1 MAYTTTTTPS
11 IPGEVLLP
19 PQPPGPIL
27 WVRKNLFSTW
37 YNSLLS
43 LVSLVVIVWAGYNAA
58 IWVFTVAD
66 WRPVYLHPVLYMVG
80 LFPREQMWRIGIS
93 LATSSFLMGVSMR
106 YWGGPIRV
114 VGFTYILFIIAL
126 GLWPA
131 EAQALTPEIRFFL
144 LGNVLLMALGYIFG
158 KQGFLKPGHILTAW
172 LLTSIVGLFLL
183 RGIPGSQTLPAVSTQ
198 LWGGLLVTM
207 LLSVGGIVLSFP
219 IGVLLALGRRSSLP
233 VVRIL
238 STVFIEV
245 VRGVPL
251 IGILFL
257 SSLILPLFL
266 PTHIRIDR
274 LLRALIGITLFS
286 AAYMAENVRGGL
298 AAVPLGQVE
307 AAKAVGLT
315 NIKITF
321 LIVLPQALR
330 AVIPPIVGQFIALF
344 KDTTL
349 VAGIAVLELLSV
361 GLSILQGNTEYF
373 GLQMEVLLF
382 IAAVF
387 WILCWLMSYASL
399 KLEKAL
405 GVGTR

>member
-1 MAYTTTTTPS
+1 MPSTVTTTS
-11 IPGEVLLP
+11 VSEEVLHP
-19 PQPPGPIL
+19 PQPPGPIM
-27 WVRKNLFSTW
+27 WVRKNLFSNW

-43 LVSLVVIVWAGYNAA
+43 VISLVVIVWAIYVSAV
-58 IWVFTVAD
+58 WVFTQAD

-80 LFPREQMWRIGIS
+80 LFPRDQLWRLGVS

-114 VGFTYILFIIAL
+114 VGFTYILFVAAL
-126 GLWPA
+126 GIWPA
-131 EAQALTPEIRFFL
+131 EAQALTVEMRLFL
-144 LGNVLLMALGYIFG
+144 LGNVPLMALGYIVG
-158 KQGFLKPGHILTAW
+158 RQQLIKPRYIIAAW
-172 LLTSIVGLFLL
+172 LVTSFVGLYLL
-183 RGIPGSQTLPAVSTQ
+183 RGSPGSQTLPLVSTQ

-274 LLRALIGITLFS
+274 LLRALIGLTLFS

-315 NIKITF
+315 NFKITV

>member
-1 MAYTTTTTPS
+1 
-11 IPGEVLLP
+11 
-19 PQPPGPIL
+19 
-27 WVRKNLFSTW
+27 
-37 YNSLLS
+37 
-43 LVSLVVIVWAGYNAA
+43 
-58 IWVFTVAD
+58 
-66 WRPVYLHPVLYMVG
+66 
-80 LFPREQMWRIGIS
+80 
-93 LATSSFLMGVSMR
+93 
-106 YWGGPIRV
+106 
-114 VGFTYILFIIAL
+114 
-126 GLWPA
+126 
-131 EAQALTPEIRFFL
+131 
-144 LGNVLLMALGYIFG
+144 LGNGLLMAVGYFFG
-158 KQGFLKPGHILTAW
+158 RRSFVKAGYILTAW
-172 LLTSIVGLFLL
+172 VLTSLIGLFLL
-183 RGIPGSQTLPAVSTQ
+183 RGIPGSSTLPLVSTQ
-198 LWGGLLVTM
+198 LWGGLMVTM

-238 STVFIEV
+238 STAFIEI

-274 LLRALIGITLFS
+274 LLRALIGLTLFS

-315 NIKITF
+315 NFKITL

-373 GLQMEVLLF
+373 GLQMEVLIF

-399 KLEKAL
+399 KLETAL
-405 GVGTR
+405 GVGER